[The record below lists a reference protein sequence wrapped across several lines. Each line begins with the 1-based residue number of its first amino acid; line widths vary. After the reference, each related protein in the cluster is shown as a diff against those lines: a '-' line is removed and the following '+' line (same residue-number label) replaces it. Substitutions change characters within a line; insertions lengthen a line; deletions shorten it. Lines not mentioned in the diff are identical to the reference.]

1 MNNENQSKPLF
12 RLYRH
17 RRCKSSSDAKSNQ
30 MNEVPTGV
38 MSNPPPIVN
47 DDAAIEILGA
57 RKRFLRLMFKCQS
70 KTSIGPPSDPI
81 ALQTA
86 ISSSPSTTNAR
97 PEISAELDD
106 GEIQDSPTRK
116 VRIGVISRPSLGSDC
131 IVSSEAPASKTFR
144 RQPQSSSIGAKSI
157 LDVRKSL
164 KEMETQLIAAT
175 TNGHRIARQKVM
187 HVLLSVTDKEND
199 DDGESLRK
207 ELGKLMQK
215 EKTERHQ
222 IAIAS
227 NPLLIQEDTA
237 GPVDDNMALPP
248 TANKENIPL
257 NISLSNGKKS
267 AKDSDQ
273 DIEMAL
279 DDLQWTGQHYR
290 SSVFLRSFSTSLT
303 SPFM

>member
-1 MNNENQSKPLF
+1 
-12 RLYRH
+12 
-17 RRCKSSSDAKSNQ
+17 

-81 ALQTA
+81 TLQTA
-86 ISSSPSTTNAR
+86 ISSSPSTTNER

-106 GEIQDSPTRK
+106 REIQDSPTRK

-131 IVSSEAPASKTFR
+131 IVSSETPASKTFR
-144 RQPQSSSIGAKSI
+144 RQPQSSSIEAKSI
-157 LDVRKSL
+157 LDVRNSL
-164 KEMETQLIAAT
+164 KEMETQLTAAT
-175 TNGHRIARQKVM
+175 ANGHSIARQKVM
-187 HVLLSVTDKEND
+187 LSVTDNEND
-199 DDGESLRK
+199 EDGDSLRK
-207 ELGKLMQK
+207 ELGKLTQK
-215 EKTERHQ
+215 EKIERHQ
-222 IAIAS
+222 IFIAS
-227 NPLLIQEDTA
+227 NPLLIQEDT
-237 GPVDDNMALPP
+237 GNPVDDNMTSPR

-257 NISLSNGKKS
+257 NISLTNGKKS

-279 DDLQWTGQHYR
+279 DDLQWTGQLYR
-290 SSVFLRSFSTSLT
+290 SSLFFRSFPASLT